1 MREEPEG
8 PLALHEEDAVSQR
21 VTVDNVWA
29 TPSGLHMRVTVWNDD
44 RGFRHKYDCMVPVA
58 EISSEAVSAL
68 FALVA
73 EEDWREDLS
82 DIPLF

>member
-8 PLALHEEDAVSQR
+8 PLALHEEAAVSQE
-21 VTVDNVWA
+21 VAVDNVWA
-29 TPSGLHMRVTVWNDD
+29 TPSGLHMRVTVWSRDK
-44 RGFRHKYDCMVPVA
+44 RYRHKYECFVPVA

-68 FALVA
+68 FALTA
-73 EEDWREDLS
+73 EEDWREDLE

>member
-8 PLALHEEDAVSQR
+8 PLALHEEAAVTQQ
-21 VTVDNVWA
+21 VAVDNVWA
-29 TPSGLHMRVTVWNDD
+29 TPSGLHMRVTVWNSEKTW
-44 RGFRHKYDCMVPVA
+44 RHRYECMVPVA

-73 EEDWREDLS
+73 EEDWREDLE